1 MLSVL
6 EELYRGNIVPTDRAF
21 ASTEKAKEFKNL
33 LHAQTQLAEQLE
45 AALDEQQTIQF
56 HTYCNMQGEL
66 DCREQEELFLYA
78 FRLGA
83 KLMTEI
89 LLPRE
94 NKLAEE
100 VK

>member
-1 MLSVL
+1 MVSVL
-6 EELYRGNIVPTDRAF
+6 EELYRGNIAPADRAF
-21 ASTEKAKEFKNL
+21 ARTEKAKKFKNL
-33 LHAQTQLAEQLE
+33 HRAQTQLGEQLE
-45 AALDEQQTIQF
+45 AVLDEQQIMQF
-56 HTYCNMQGEL
+56 HTYCNIQHEL

-94 NKLAEE
+94 NSLTEE

>member
-1 MLSVL
+1 MVSVL
-6 EELYRGNIVPTDRAF
+6 EELYRGNILPADRDF
-21 ASTEKAKEFKNL
+21 SSTEKAEAFKTL
-33 LHAQTQLAEQLE
+33 LRAQTQLTEQLE
-45 AALDEQQTIQF
+45 ATLNEQQTMQF

-83 KLMTEI
+83 RLMTEI

-94 NKLAEE
+94 NKLTEE

>member
-1 MLSVL
+1 MFSVL
-6 EELYRGNIVPTDRAF
+6 EELYCGNITPADRAF
-21 ASTEKAKEFKNL
+21 APTKKAEEFKK
-33 LHAQTQLAEQLE
+33 LHRAQTQIEIYLESVLSEQ
-45 AALDEQQTIQF
+45 ALTQF

-66 DCREQEELFLYA
+66 NCREQEETFIYA

-83 KLMTEI
+83 KLMTEV

-94 NKLAEE
+94 EKLTEE